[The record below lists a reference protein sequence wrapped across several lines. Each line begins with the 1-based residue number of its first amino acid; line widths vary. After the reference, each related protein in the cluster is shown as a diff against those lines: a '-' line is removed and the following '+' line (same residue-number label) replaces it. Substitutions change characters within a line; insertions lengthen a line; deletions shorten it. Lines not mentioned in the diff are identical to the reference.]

1 MRLLCRS
8 LQEFS
13 LWLSGES
20 IFVKIECF
28 KIIFKKNNSYYVQRE
43 GLSEEEVIE
52 AVLEGV
58 HSQTVVTA
66 GILLVALR

>member
-1 MRLLCRS
+1 MAYEKVKEYTREANENCLT
-8 LQEFS
+8 
-13 LWLSGES
+13 
-20 IFVKIECF
+20 FVKIEFF

>member
-1 MRLLCRS
+1 MAYEKVK
-8 LQEFS
+8 EFTREANENC
-13 LWLSGES
+13 LS
-20 IFVKIECF
+20 FVKIEFF

>member
-1 MRLLCRS
+1 MAYEKVK
-8 LQEFS
+8 EFTREAYENC
-13 LWLSGES
+13 LT
-20 IFVKIECF
+20 FVKIECF